1 MTFTGTSITDSALLD
16 EVDWLSQ
23 TLIAVSTGG
32 PRIESVNTEY
42 KRRYAG
48 LTADLRERGL
58 GNPIPYDDLW
68 QWYGKWSGGELPTY
82 QSRRNYIHDLIEPMR
97 NRILAGSS
105 GRAHDVFGEPTG
117 WDRVDRTLE
126 EVRTRLASAST
137 EEQFQAVGLLCR
149 EALISVAQAAFDP
162 DQHPPPDGVKASK
175 TDAKRMLEG
184 FLAAEMAGS
193 TNSVSRKYAK
203 SVVELALELQHQRT
217 ADFQKAALCAEATA
231 SVINVI
237 SILAGVRDADG
248 TGGDND
254 DLPFE

>member
-1 MTFTGTSITDSALLD
+1 MTSTGPSIIDSTLL
-16 EVDWLSQ
+16 EEIDWLSQ

-32 PRIESVNTEY
+32 PEIDSVNVEY
-42 KRRYAG
+42 KHRYAG
-48 LTADLRERGL
+48 LIADLRKREL
-58 GNPIPYDDLW
+58 SDPFPYGDLW
-68 QWYGKWSGGELPTY
+68 QWYRKWSSGELPTY

-105 GRAHDVFGEPTG
+105 GRAYDVFGEPTG
-117 WDRVDRTLE
+117 WNRVDRTFE
-126 EVRTRLASAST
+126 EIRTRLASAST

-149 EALISVAQAAFDP
+149 EILISVSQAVYDP
-162 DQHPPPDGVKASK
+162 AKHPPLDGVSASK

-193 TNSVSRKYAK
+193 SNSVVRKYAK
-203 SVVELALELQHQRT
+203 ANVDLALELQHRRT

-231 SVINVI
+231 SVVNVI
-237 SILAGVRDADG
+237 AILAGIRSADDQDG
-248 TGGDND
+248 PYD

>member
-1 MTFTGTSITDSALLD
+1 MASARISITDETLL
-16 EVDWLSQ
+16 EEADWLSQ
-23 TLIAVSTGG
+23 TLVAVSTGG
-32 PRIESVNTEY
+32 PRIESVNGEY
-42 KRRYAG
+42 KRRYVR

-58 GNPIPYDDLW
+58 QNPVPYDDLW

-82 QSRRNYIHDLIEPMR
+82 QSRRNHIHDLIEPMR

-105 GRAHDVFGEPTG
+105 GRAYDVFEEPTG
-117 WDRVDRTLE
+117 WSRVDRSFE

-149 EALISVAQAAFDP
+149 ETLISVAQAVFDP
-162 DQHPPPDGVKASK
+162 DRHPPPDGVTASK

-193 TNSVSRKYAK
+193 SNSVSRKYAK
-203 SVVELALELQHQRT
+203 AVVELALELQHQRT

-231 SVINVI
+231 SVVNVI
-237 SILAGVRDADG
+237 AILAGSRDPDDQAERY
-248 TGGDND
+248 D